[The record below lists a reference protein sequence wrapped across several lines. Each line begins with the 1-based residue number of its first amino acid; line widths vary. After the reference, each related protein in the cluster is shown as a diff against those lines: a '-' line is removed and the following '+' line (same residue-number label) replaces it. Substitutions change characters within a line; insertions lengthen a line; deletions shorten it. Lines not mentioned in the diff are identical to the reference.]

1 MHAIDLGLSVKWA
14 DRNLGASTP
23 ADVGDFYAWAEISPK
38 SEYTWDNYGDKIG
51 EGIYGPYKESHF
63 RSSFRRIDSSRDA
76 MTIKHGHPWRIPTSN
91 EFRELIDNCKWEFV
105 CEPPTRGYRITGRN
119 GNSIYLPA
127 YGMPVFLLKY
137 WSANRCIKPQHA
149 EILELHG
156 KRAPELFYR
165 SRFYG
170 FNIRGVYSR

>member
-1 MHAIDLGLSVKWA
+1 MQAIDLGLSVKWA
-14 DRNLGASTP
+14 DRNLGANTP
-23 ADVGDFYAWAEISPK
+23 ADVGDLYAWGEISPK
-38 SEYTWDNYGDKIG
+38 EDYSWDNYKEKIG
-51 EGIYGPYKESHF
+51 QGRYGPYKESHF
-63 RSSFRRIDSSRDA
+63 RNSIRRLDPSRDA
-76 MTIKHGHPWRIPTSN
+76 MTLQYGQPWRIPSSN
-91 EFRELIDNCKWEFV
+91 EFRELIDNCEWTLVSESLTK
-105 CEPPTRGYRITGRN
+105 GYRITGRN

-137 WSANRCIKPQHA
+137 WSANRCISPQHA

-170 FNIRGVYSR
+170 FNLRGVYEK